1 MNDTEDLEKTV
12 NKNTFDLGVMTASSI
27 SINTSSEI
35 ITITRDKLKLKLI
48 DHSSELKDRDAW
60 LTPLGILVTIIIAI
74 LTTDFKRFIL
84 DESVW
89 SAIFYICAALSLF
102 YTLKAVYMRPKK
114 QSIDSF
120 IDHLKTKDI

>member
-1 MNDTEDLEKTV
+1 MNDTEDSEKNV

>member
-1 MNDTEDLEKTV
+1 MNDTEDSEKSV